1 MFHICSIYVSSI
13 FSYVA
18 KDSRFSNTMTI
29 SREFD
34 VCGLLTTC
42 MLRALWQLFNI
53 FSQENSEFSVDFS
66 SLPIIWED
74 LRRKEVH
81 VGFPWILFSR
91 LCFPLKSFESEL
103 HYKCLKASVAHAG
116 SAALSTIPGE
126 QCVILLDILVLR
138 GRQQDRLKHWPESDS
153 STIAHRSQIMPTKG
167 GPWRQAWWVQTEG
180 LDEV

>member
-1 MFHICSIYVSSI
+1 MC
-13 FSYVA
+13 VA
-18 KDSRFSNTMTI
+18 CWPHVCWEPFDSCLTFFPKRTQNSQLI
-29 SREFD
+29 SHHF
-34 VCGLLTTC
+34 LL
-42 MLRALWQLFNI
+42 F
-53 FSQENSEFSVDFS
+53 E
-66 SLPIIWED
+66 
-74 LRRKEVH
+74 RRKEVH

-126 QCVILLDILVLR
+126 QYVILLDILVLR
-138 GRQQDRLKHWPESDS
+138 GRQPDRLKHWPESDS
-153 STIAHRSQIMPTKG
+153 STIAHRSQTMPTKG